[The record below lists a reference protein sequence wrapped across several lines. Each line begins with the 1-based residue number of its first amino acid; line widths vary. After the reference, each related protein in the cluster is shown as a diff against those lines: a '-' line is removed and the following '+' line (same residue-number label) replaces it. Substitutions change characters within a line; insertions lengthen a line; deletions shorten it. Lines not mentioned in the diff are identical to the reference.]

1 MSKLQGLTKATVR
14 GALWTYG
21 AFIAGKGLVFV
32 STVILARL
40 LAPDDFGLLA
50 LGLTVLNYFDA
61 LSELGVGDA
70 LIYRQEDTEVIT
82 STAFYISMGTGLV
95 LALIALLISP
105 WVGVFFDEPR
115 VVPLVQ
121 VLAIKLVFTSLG
133 SIHSALLKKRLDF
146 RRRFYSGIGRSF
158 FKGGIS
164 VLLAW
169 MGFGVWSLVWGQL
182 GGELVATLILWWV
195 TRWKP
200 RRSFELK
207 KVKQLVGYGSQMVL
221 LNLLGMLDDNLDY
234 LMIGRRLDTVQLGY
248 YYLAFR
254 MPELVIINIC
264 YVVSQAV
271 FPAYARIQNDFQ
283 ALRLGYLTTLRYVS
297 LITVPAGI
305 GLVVITPIFVHL
317 FYTERWSPA
326 IPVMQTLAI
335 YSVVYSLVF
344 NSGDIYK
351 AIGRP
356 AILNQLGMVKLMVLI
371 PVLWIAAGFGIL
383 YVAIGH
389 LAVMVILAIARMWI
403 VVKVIAVQPS
413 AIVEALRPSLIA
425 AGIMFATTY
434 GLYTQI
440 LNVNLIFQLTILLLV
455 GIVVYIST
463 LWFTDRTVF
472 KQVAGF
478 ISV

>member
-1 MSKLQGLTKATVR
+1 
-14 GALWTYG
+14 
-21 AFIAGKGLVFV
+21 
-32 STVILARL
+32 
-40 LAPDDFGLLA
+40 
-50 LGLTVLNYFDA
+50 
-61 LSELGVGDA
+61 
-70 LIYRQEDTEVIT
+70 
-82 STAFYISMGTGLV
+82 
-95 LALIALLISP
+95 
-105 WVGVFFDEPR
+105 
-115 VVPLVQ
+115 
-121 VLAIKLVFTSLG
+121 
-133 SIHSALLKKRLDF
+133 
-146 RRRFYSGIGRSF
+146 
-158 FKGGIS
+158 
-164 VLLAW
+164 
-169 MGFGVWSLVWGQL
+169 
-182 GGELVATLILWWV
+182 
-195 TRWKP
+195 
-200 RRSFELK
+200 
-207 KVKQLVGYGSQMVL
+207 
-221 LNLLGMLDDNLDY
+221 
-234 LMIGRRLDTVQLGY
+234 
-248 YYLAFR
+248 
-254 MPELVIINIC
+254 
-264 YVVSQAV
+264 
-271 FPAYARIQNDFQ
+271 
-283 ALRLGYLTTLRYVS
+283 
-297 LITVPAGI
+297 
-305 GLVVITPIFVHL
+305 VITPIFVHL